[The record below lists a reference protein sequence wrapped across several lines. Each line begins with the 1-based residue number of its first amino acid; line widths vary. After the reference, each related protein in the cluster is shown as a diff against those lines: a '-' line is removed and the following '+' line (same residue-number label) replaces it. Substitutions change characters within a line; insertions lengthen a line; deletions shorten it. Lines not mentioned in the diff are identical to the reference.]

1 MKPGNARAG
10 SREPAPPIAQT
21 GRRLGPRALQ
31 TRNRLLDA
39 TAQLLEERSVL
50 DISVAEIA
58 RHVGTSP
65 ATFYHYFADVEEAAV
80 ALAERASREMP
91 DLVNRVARP
100 WSGREGMVTA
110 RALAEAFVNHWD
122 AHHAALMIR
131 NLGSERGD
139 VRFQALRRAAFAPL
153 LKQFADRIGE
163 SQEAGRISSK
173 MHPYAAAAAL
183 ASMLERLAAYHSELE
198 KYGVSR
204 EDLIETCA
212 RIMVQTVQGRVPR

>member
-1 MKPGNARAG
+1 MNRGNARSG
-10 SREPAPPIAQT
+10 SKKPETPVAQT

-31 TRNRLLDA
+31 TRDRLLDA
-39 TAQLLEERSVL
+39 TARLLEERSVL

-80 ALAERASREMP
+80 ALAERASQEMP
-91 DLVNRVARP
+91 DLVSQVGGP
-100 WSGREGMVTA
+100 WGGKQGTETA
-110 RALAEAFVNHWD
+110 RALARAFVDHWD
-122 AHHAALMIR
+122 THRAALMIR

-139 VRFQALRRAAFAPL
+139 ERFQALRRAAFAPL
-153 LKQFADRIGE
+153 LERFADRIAE
-163 SQEAGRISSK
+163 SQRAGRLSPE

-183 ASMLERLAAYHSELE
+183 ASMLERLAAYHAELE

-204 EDLIETCA
+204 DDLIETCA
-212 RIMVQTVQGRVPR
+212 RILVQTVHGASPR